1 MLTTIIISTVAL
13 LAITGFVVV
22 RSPINDINNDY

>member
-1 MLTTIIISTVAL
+1 MLTIIFISAVAL

-22 RSPINDINNDY
+22 RSAINDINNDY

>member
-1 MLTTIIISTVAL
+1 MLTTIFISAVAL

-22 RSPINDINNDY
+22 RSAINDINNDY